1 MWVGQW
7 VSTTVEALEREQGIV
22 GLWEG
27 GLGREITFEMSINR
41 LTNKK
46 LQDQEGKG
54 QKLRNFKKSSH
65 PNTKAQTLKTGKYR

>member
-1 MWVGQW
+1 MGEHHRRGTREGARDSGLVG
-7 VSTTVEALEREQGIV
+7 
-22 GLWEG
+22 G

-65 PNTKAQTLKTGKYR
+65 PNTKAHTLKTGKYR